1 MSPRRDIASLPR
13 RPRLSRK
20 GHSLLCAIGLYF
32 SIPTCKYSED
42 TAHWRRF
49 SFQPRRSC
57 PLPFFSRRLEK
68 PSNFF
73 RVYVDQRFEQRDG
86 IERKRS
92 RSYRAKLLNIRSIYI
107 SERSLSKKL
116 FDALAVIYPRSIAS
130 DKYTEYHRII
140 ISAAS
145 MPLSNKK
152 RIESKEKGK
161 KKKKRTRKS

>member
-20 GHSLLCAIGLYF
+20 GHSLLRAIGLYF

-107 SERSLSKKL
+107 PKRSLLKKL
-116 FDALAVIYPRSIAS
+116 LMAVIYPRSIAS

-145 MPLSNKK
+145 MSLSNKK

>member
-20 GHSLLCAIGLYF
+20 GHSLLRAIGLYF

-73 RVYVDQRFEQRDG
+73 RVYVDQRFEQRDD

-107 SERSLSKKL
+107 PKRSLLKKL
-116 FDALAVIYPRSIAS
+116 LLAVIYPRSIAS

>member
-20 GHSLLCAIGLYF
+20 GHSLLRAIGLYF

-57 PLPFFSRRLEK
+57 PLPFFSHRLEK

-107 SERSLSKKL
+107 PKRSLLKKL
-116 FDALAVIYPRSIAS
+116 LMAVIYPRSIAS

>member
-1 MSPRRDIASLPR
+1 MSPCRDIASLPR

-20 GHSLLCAIGLYF
+20 GHSLLRAIGLYF

-68 PSNFF
+68 PSNLF

-107 SERSLSKKL
+107 PKRSLLKKL
-116 FDALAVIYPRSIAS
+116 LLAVIYPRSIAS

>member
-20 GHSLLCAIGLYF
+20 GHSLLRAIGLYF

-68 PSNFF
+68 PSNLF

-107 SERSLSKKL
+107 PKRSLLKKL
-116 FDALAVIYPRSIAS
+116 LLAVIYPRSIAS

>member
-1 MSPRRDIASLPR
+1 MPPSFFFAS
-13 RPRLSRK
+13 SRK
-20 GHSLLCAIGLYF
+20 AVQFLSHIRG
-32 SIPTCKYSED
+32 
-42 TAHWRRF
+42 
-49 SFQPRRSC
+49 
-57 PLPFFSRRLEK
+57 
-68 PSNFF
+68 
-73 RVYVDQRFEQRDG
+73 FEQRDG

-107 SERSLSKKL
+107 SERSLLKKL

>member
-20 GHSLLCAIGLYF
+20 GHSLLRAIGLYF

-107 SERSLSKKL
+107 PKRSLLKKL
-116 FDALAVIYPRSIAS
+116 LMAVIYPRSIAS

-140 ISAAS
+140 ISAVS

>member
-20 GHSLLCAIGLYF
+20 GHSLLRAIGLYF

-107 SERSLSKKL
+107 PKRSLLKKL
-116 FDALAVIYPRSIAS
+116 LLAVIYPRSIAS

-152 RIESKEKGK
+152 RIASKEKGK

>member
-20 GHSLLCAIGLYF
+20 GHSLLRAIGLYF

-73 RVYVDQRFEQRDG
+73 RLYVDQRFEQRDG

-107 SERSLSKKL
+107 PKRSLLKKL
-116 FDALAVIYPRSIAS
+116 LMAVIYPRSIAS

>member
-20 GHSLLCAIGLYF
+20 GHSLLRAIGLYF

-73 RVYVDQRFEQRDG
+73 RVYVDQRFKQRDG

-107 SERSLSKKL
+107 PKRSLLKKL
-116 FDALAVIYPRSIAS
+116 LMAVIYPRSIAS

-145 MPLSNKK
+145 VPLSNKK